1 MLSEIDHPTLGK
13 VKQIGSAMRFSDADF
28 HIRHHPPLL
37 GEHTN
42 EILKTL
48 GFSDSQIAT
57 LRENGAI

>member
-1 MLSEIDHPTLGK
+1 
-13 VKQIGSAMRFSDADF
+13 MRFSDADF

-42 EILKTL
+42 ELLKTL
-48 GFSDSQIAT
+48 GFSDNQIAT